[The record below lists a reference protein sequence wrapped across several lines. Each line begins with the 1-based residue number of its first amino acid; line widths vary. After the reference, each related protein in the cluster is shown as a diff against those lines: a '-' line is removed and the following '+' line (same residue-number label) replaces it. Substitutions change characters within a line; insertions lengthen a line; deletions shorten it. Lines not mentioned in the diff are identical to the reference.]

1 MKQWMRRAT
10 AGVLAAAALTGMAG
24 AANFTHCA
32 DALKNM
38 GLLVGTQNGYEL
50 DRTPTRAEAAI
61 MLVRLLGEE
70 DAAMVGNYDVPFTD
84 VPDWAAPYIGTAIR
98 NFPAACTGI

>member
-1 MKQWMRRAT
+1 MRQWMRRAT

-61 MLVRLLGEE
+61 K
-70 DAAMVGNYDVPFTD
+70 
-84 VPDWAAPYIGTAIR
+84 IGRAHV
-98 NFPAACTGI
+98 